1 MFHYNSFKF
10 PNFASSSF
18 HLSFLNFK
26 FIQLMHLDQLLLILK
41 KIIEFFLRCKCTFSP
56 YIFHFF
62 HFGPYI
68 LFLPLLVPKPI
79 NA

>member
-1 MFHYNSFKF
+1 MESELHMVVLV
-10 PNFASSSF
+10 SSTEVA
-18 HLSFLNFK
+18 
-26 FIQLMHLDQLLLILK
+26 LDLGPK
-41 KIIEFFLRCKCTFSP
+41 SWRKCTFNP

-79 NA
+79 NVSHFSLFRQPTSGKG